1 MKTFVLRTVD
11 HANEL
16 IRFLKEHAGPSAR
29 SGHPLA
35 VTVAEHKAKRS
46 GEQNRLFHALLNQIA
61 EQATIDGRQYSPEV
75 WKEQIRRRF
84 IGMEEIDLPD
94 GTRTERGI
102 STKSLNVG
110 EFSNLIEIVRAW
122 AQTDLNIEV

>member
-1 MKTFVLRTVD
+1 MKTFVLRNVD

-16 IRFLKEHAGPSAR
+16 IRFLKEHAGPAASDGR
-29 SGHPLA
+29 PLA
-35 VTVAEHKAKRS
+35 VSVAEHKAQRS

-61 EQATIDGRQYSPEV
+61 EQATVDGRQYSAEV

-84 IGMEEIDLPD
+84 IGLEEIDLPD